1 MAVSRPDKARLLKR
15 LQDRIADELRTL
27 RESQRAA
34 QDGATHEETRQED
47 PKDTRAIEAQY
58 IARGL
63 ADRVEGLRGT
73 IAVLGRLRLAAFGPD
88 DPIALS
94 ALVSLRD
101 EADDRE
107 TLYFVV
113 PVSGGETLEDS
124 GATVLTITPES
135 PLGEALMGRETDD
148 DIDLQ
153 LPKRRLR
160 AVVDWVA

>member
-1 MAVSRPDKARLLKR
+1 MSRPDKARLLAC
-15 LQDRIADELRTL
+15 LQERIAAELQTL

-73 IAVLGRLRLAAFGPD
+73 IAALGRVRLDAFGPD

-94 ALVSLRD
+94 AVVCLRD
-101 EADDRE
+101 EADDSE

-113 PVSGGETLEDS
+113 PIAGGEALEDGDS
-124 GATVLTITPES
+124 TVTTITPES
-135 PLGEALMGRETDD
+135 PLGQALMGKQTED

-153 LPKRRLR
+153 LPRRRLR
-160 AVVDWVA
+160 AVIDWVA